1 MPPSWQKPLLYKRKA
16 AAPASAPAPAE
27 SPEKLYAMCFRA
39 IGTKEQLMALR
50 QYMKDNHIKYG
61 KVD

>member
-1 MPPSWQKPLLYKRKA
+1 MN
-16 AAPASAPAPAE
+16 
-27 SPEKLYAMCFRA
+27 FRA
-39 IGTKEQLMALR
+39 IGTKKQLMALR